1 MIDERTFMEEVERA
15 ERTLYRVSRSLLS
28 SDADCRDAVQEALL
42 KAWQRRDSLRE
53 AAYFRTWLVRILIN
67 ECRML
72 RRRNRRV
79 TPVEVLPERE
89 APPPD
94 EALRDALE
102 ALDERWRLPLV
113 LHYLE
118 GFRVE
123 EVAKLLGIPSGTVK
137 WRLSRAR
144 AALRAEWMED
154 EWEVREH
161 AAR

>member
-1 MIDERTFMEEVERA
+1 M
-15 ERTLYRVSRSLLS
+15 
-28 SDADCRDAVQEALL
+28 Q
-42 KAWQRRDSLRE
+42 
-53 AAYFRTWLVRILIN
+53 VR
-67 ECRML
+67 
-72 RRRNRRV
+72 
-79 TPVEVLPERE
+79 
-89 APPPD
+89 
-94 EALRDALE
+94 
-102 ALDERWRLPLV
+102 RLPLV

-154 EWEVREH
+154 EGEVREH

>member
-118 GFRVE
+118 GFSVREIAEMLDTPENTVKMRLMRARRRLRGMLSEE
-123 EVAKLLGIPSGTVK
+123 EVIG
-137 WRLSRAR
+137 
-144 AALRAEWMED
+144 
-154 EWEVREH
+154 
-161 AAR
+161 

>member
-1 MIDERTFMEEVERA
+1 MDEREFCQRVEA
-15 ERTLYRVSRSLLS
+15 SRDRLFRIAYAIVRDEQDCA
-28 SDADCRDAVQEALL
+28 DAMQEALL
-42 KAWQRRDSLRE
+42 RAWANVGGLRE
-53 AAYFRTWLVRILIN
+53 ARYFETWLVRILIN

-154 EWEVREH
+154 EGEVREH